1 MTQIPIPLEVATTF
15 ATDRAAATRVPITS
29 NPLYR
34 QLLTSLETMAEP
46 ELWALM
52 EAAVYSLR
60 QRDTLT
66 RSIKECGT
74 VECFGDKW
82 PRDFDFLPTESEAI
96 ATLEAIAD
104 QFSNR
109 QLHTCWRSLLTKSNR
124 IQKLALIEAIT
135 YAQHYSSTVRQALH
149 ECQLDG
155 VFSDSLEYL
164 QVWLSEPEALRLIR
178 LLSGSLL
185 SETAKVPT
193 LVRRYQPSSSCF
205 PLYLRRQ

>member
-1 MTQIPIPLEVATTF
+1 MMTQIPIPIAVEVSA
-15 ATDRAAATRVPITS
+15 AAATPEVAGAS
-29 NPLYR
+29 LYPS
-34 QLLTSLETMAEP
+34 LLASADAMADL

-96 ATLEAIAD
+96 ALIEAIID
-104 QFSNR
+104 QFSSR
-109 QLHTCWRSLLTKSNR
+109 QLHSCWQSLLSKSNR

-135 YAQHYSSTVRQALH
+135 YAQHYSSTVLQALG
-149 ECQLDG
+149 ECELLDL
-155 VFSDSLEYL
+155 FSDSLEHL
-164 QVWLSEPEALRLIR
+164 DVWMSEPEALRLIR

-185 SETAKVPT
+185 ASSEAAPTAGDG
-193 LVRRYQPSSSCF
+193 RDDR
-205 PLYLRRQ
+205 

>member
-1 MTQIPIPLEVATTF
+1 MTQIPIPIKVEVP
-15 ATDRAAATRVPITS
+15 AAATPEVTS
-29 NPLYR
+29 ASLYPS
-34 QLLTSLETMAEP
+34 LLAAADAMTDP

-60 QRDTLT
+60 QRDTLA

-82 PRDFDFLPTESEAI
+82 PQDFDFLPTESEAI
-96 ATLEAIAD
+96 ALVEAITD
-104 QFSNR
+104 QFSSR
-109 QLHTCWRSLLTKSNR
+109 QLHSCWRELLSTCNR

-149 ECQLDG
+149 ECELSDL
-155 VFSDSLEYL
+155 FSGSLEYL
-164 QVWLSEPEALRLIR
+164 DVWMSEPEALRLIR

-185 SETAKVPT
+185 SETAPEAAPAAGEG
-193 LVRRYQPSSSCF
+193 REDR
-205 PLYLRRQ
+205 

>member
-1 MTQIPIPLEVATTF
+1 MMTQIPIPIAVEVSA
-15 ATDRAAATRVPITS
+15 AAATPEVAGAS
-29 NPLYR
+29 LYPS
-34 QLLTSLETMAEP
+34 LLASADAMADL

-96 ATLEAIAD
+96 ALIEAIID
-104 QFSNR
+104 QFSSR
-109 QLHTCWRSLLTKSNR
+109 QLHSCWQSLLTKSNR

-135 YAQHYSSTVRQALH
+135 YAQHYSSTVLQALG
-149 ECQLDG
+149 ECELLDL
-155 VFSDSLEYL
+155 FSDSLEHL
-164 QVWLSEPEALRLIR
+164 DVWMSEPEALRLIR

-185 SETAKVPT
+185 ASSEAAPTAGDG
-193 LVRRYQPSSSCF
+193 RDDR
-205 PLYLRRQ
+205 